1 MISIQRRL
9 GASLALIM
17 IGVFLILGIGMSLSF
32 RTLMEGYMLSRL
44 EHDAES
50 LLGALLLQPGIAD
63 IDLRA
68 GRMNPVY
75 QRPFSGHYYVISID
89 GRTWRSRSL
98 WDQTL
103 ALPAVAVG
111 ETARLRAT
119 GPEDQLLLVH
129 VAGFRKAGHDLSI
142 AVAED
147 LSPIRAEVRKF
158 QLRYG
163 LFGALALALLLVS
176 QRQILKLGLVP
187 LRRTRMEIAEME
199 RGERERLSETVP
211 EEILPVVR
219 QVNGLVATLRQRLSR
234 SRNAMGNL
242 AHALKTPLT
251 LLGQIAD
258 RDDVFRDAATA
269 AQMRDQVAVL
279 RKLLDRELKRARLA
293 GAAATGT
300 RLDLRTELE
309 ALVAVLRQ
317 LYRERDLQLEL
328 DLPASLPLAAD
339 REDMHELFGNLLD
352 NACKWARSRV
362 RVRHVRSGDG
372 LVIRVEDNGPGRNPE
387 ELADLDRRGVRIDE
401 DAVPGHGL
409 GLAIAQDI
417 VQHYGGRLRLGRS
430 ADLGG
435 FLAEVELGGVR
446 REE

>member
-362 RVRHVRSGDG
+362 CVRHVRSGDG

-446 REE
+446 SEE

>member
-9 GASLALIM
+9 GASLTLIM
-17 IGVFLILGIGMSLSF
+17 IGVFVILGIGMSLSF

-44 EHDAES
+44 EHDTES
-50 LLGALLLQPGIAD
+50 LLGALLLQPGAAD

-68 GRMNPVY
+68 GRVNPVY
-75 QRPFSGHYYVISID
+75 QRPFSGHYYVITID
-89 GRTWRSRSL
+89 DRTWRSRSL
-98 WDQTL
+98 WDQAL
-103 ALPAVAVG
+103 ELPAVAVG
-111 ETARLRAT
+111 ETVRLRAV

-147 LSPIRAEVRKF
+147 LSPIRAEVRRF

-163 LFGALALALLLVS
+163 LFGVLALALLLVS
-176 QRQILKLGLVP
+176 QRQILRLGLVP
-187 LRRTRMEIAEME
+187 LRRTRTEIAEME
-199 RGERERLSETVP
+199 RGERQQLSEAVP
-211 EEILPVVR
+211 EEILPVVH
-219 QVNGLVATLRQRLSR
+219 QVNALVTTLRQRLTR
-234 SRNAMGNL
+234 SRNAMGNV

-269 AQMRDQVAVL
+269 AQMRDQITVL
-279 RKLLDRELKRARLA
+279 RQLLDRELKRARLA

-300 RLDLRTELE
+300 RLDLRAELE
-309 ALVAVLRQ
+309 ALAAVLRQ
-317 LYRERDLQLEL
+317 LYRERDLQLEV

-362 RVRHVRSGDG
+362 RVCHVRSADG
-372 LVIRVEDNGPGRNPE
+372 LIIRVEDNGPGRDAE
-387 ELADLDRRGVRIDE
+387 ELADLAR
-401 DAVPGHGL
+401 
-409 GLAIAQDI
+409 LAIAETGATEQKHMGQVMGLLKDR
-417 VQHYGGRLRLGRS
+417 VAGR
-430 ADLGG
+430 ADGKRVSTEVRNQ
-435 FLAEVELGGVR
+435 LAG
-446 REE
+446 